1 MGGLWKAEGVPCTAA
16 GFKIKAETPKSCH
29 GKWRS
34 LEQRSESEVL
44 GDIKQGWRSEKII
57 ISQFHSSDMYSPGS
71 PSTLIP
77 IANNVPIDVDSDA
90 EAEQVALELA
100 QAQEQL
106 CATKEDQ
113 EKHREEWKRQEEER
127 KAKTM
132 VAIKL
137 AAEQAAELV
146 VDREQRI
153 QLQVSLSF
161 VIGFLLE
168 IDFSIAGLGGVSND
182 TGNIDHP

>member
-1 MGGLWKAEGVPCTAA
+1 M

-100 QAQEQL
+100 QAQERV
-106 CATKEDQ
+106 CAANKARE
-113 EKHREEWKRQEEER
+113 RCWEEWKRKEEEEEAQWIVAMEAA
-127 KAKTM
+127 AKEVEEM
-132 VAIKL
+132 L
-137 AAEQAAELV
+137 E
-146 VDREQRI
+146 REWQI
-153 QLQVSLSF
+153 QLQVSTGISL
-161 VIGFLLE
+161 
-168 IDFSIAGLGGVSND
+168 DFDLN
-182 TGNIDHP
+182 